1 MMKTSRF
8 LAGALGLVVA
18 SSVLTA
24 RSLAQSAPAPAAASA
39 PSAASPATRAKIVIT
54 PPTPAALAD
63 YFGQWPDGA
72 DPKDIGQRVA
82 ENFVGRQFRYETTPR
97 SGLFIIYPEVI
108 AWYGALTFA
117 QAEKNPELQ
126 AKLTQKFAPFMLADG
141 QPHINYYPMPA
152 QGVDNHVFGAVPLEL
167 YLLTGF
173 KSYLDFGVGFADRQ
187 WDNPGADGLSRDSR
201 YWVDD
206 LYMLP
211 LVEMQ
216 AYRAT
221 KDKKYLDRVA
231 LTFSVYLDRLQ
242 QPSGL
247 FYHGDGAPYY
257 WSRGDGWVAA
267 GITELL
273 RDLPPDHPL
282 FAKIYDGYHKMMAAL
297 LKNQGDDGLWKQLID
312 HPEAWSESSGSAMF
326 AFAFVTGV
334 KNGWLDAKTYGP
346 AARKAWLGLVKF
358 IDADG
363 NISNVCV
370 GTNKWTAANGD
381 GVQYYLNR
389 GKDNTPEQ
397 LKSSDVLH
405 GNAPVLWTATALLR

>member
-1 MMKTSRF
+1 
-8 LAGALGLVVA
+8 
-18 SSVLTA
+18 
-24 RSLAQSAPAPAAASA
+24 
-39 PSAASPATRAKIVIT
+39 
-54 PPTPAALAD
+54 
-63 YFGQWPDGA
+63 
-72 DPKDIGQRVA
+72 
-82 ENFVGRQFRYETTPR
+82 
-97 SGLFIIYPEVI
+97 
-108 AWYGALTFA
+108 
-117 QAEKNPELQ
+117 
-126 AKLTQKFAPFMLADG
+126 
-141 QPHINYYPMPA
+141 
-152 QGVDNHVFGAVPLEL
+152 
-167 YLLTGF
+167 
-173 KSYLDFGVGFADRQ
+173 
-187 WDNPGADGLSRDSR
+187 
-201 YWVDD
+201 
-206 LYMLP
+206 MLP
-211 LVEMQ
+211 LVELQ

-273 RDLPPDHPL
+273 RDLPADHPQ
-282 FAKIYDGYHKMMAAL
+282 FAKIYEGYHQMMAAL

-326 AFAFVTGV
+326 AFAFVSGV

-346 AARKAWLGLVKF
+346 AARKAWLGLVKN

-370 GTNKWTAANGD
+370 GTNKWTAASGD
-381 GVQYYLNR
+381 GVQYYLSR
-389 GKDNTPEQ
+389 PRDNTPEQ

-405 GNAPVLWTATALLR
+405 GNAPVLWTATALVR

>member
-1 MMKTSRF
+1 MTIPSRF
-8 LAGALGLVVA
+8 LAGALASLVVA
-18 SSVLTA
+18 CGVTG
-24 RSLAQSAPAPAAASA
+24 RCLAQ
-39 PSAASPATRAKIVIT
+39 SAASPAPNPTAPAKIVVT
-54 PPTPAALAD
+54 PPSPATLAE
-63 YFGQWPDGA
+63 YFGHWPAGT
-72 DPKDIGQRVA
+72 DPQEIGRRVA
-82 ENFVGRQFRYETTPR
+82 ENFAGRQLRYQTGSYATARAP
-97 SGLFIIYPEVI
+97 SPVIYPEVI

-117 QAEKNPELQ
+117 EVTKSTDLQ
-126 AKLTQKFAPFMLADG
+126 QKLIQKFSLFSTPEGAA
-141 QPHINYYPMPA
+141 HISSNN
-152 QGVDNHVFGAVPLEL
+152 GVDYHVFGAVPLEI
-167 YLLTGF
+167 YQLTKTQG
-173 KSYLDFGVGFADRQ
+173 YLDLGQSFADRQ
-187 WDNPGADGLSRDSR
+187 FATTNAEGLSGSDTR

-211 LVEMQ
+211 LVELQ

-273 RDLPPDHPL
+273 RDLPVDHPQ

-312 HPEAWSESSGSAMF
+312 HPEAWSETSGSAMF
-326 AFAFVTGV
+326 TFAFVTGV
-334 KNGWLDAKTYGP
+334 KNGWLDAATYGP
-346 AARKAWLGLVKF
+346 AARKAWLGLVKN

-381 GVQYYLNR
+381 GVQYYLTR
-389 GKDNTPEQ
+389 ARDNTPEQ

>member
-1 MMKTSRF
+1 MMKPYLLPALVL
-8 LAGALGLVVA
+8 LATANLFNGCSLVQ
-18 SSVLTA
+18 SS
-24 RSLAQSAPAPAAASA
+24 
-39 PSAASPATRAKIVIT
+39 T
-54 PPTPAALAD
+54 PPSPAALAE
-63 YFGQWPDGA
+63 YFGQWPDGT
-72 DPKDIGQRVA
+72 DPKDIGRRVA
-82 ENFVGRQFRYETTPR
+82 ENFAARQLRFQTGTYASASRP
-97 SGLFIIYPEVI
+97 SPVIYPEVI

-117 QAEKNPELQ
+117 EATQNADLQQKLIDKFSLFSTPEG
-126 AKLTQKFAPFMLADG
+126 AA
-141 QPHINYYPMPA
+141 HISANN
-152 QGVDNHVFGAVPLEL
+152 GVDYHVFGAVPLEI
-167 YLLTGF
+167 YRLTKVQG
-173 KSYLDFGVGFADRQ
+173 YLDLGRSFADKQ
-187 WDNPGADGLSRDSR
+187 FATTNAEGLSGTDTR

-211 LVEMQ
+211 LVELQ

-221 KDKKYLDRVA
+221 NDKKYLDRVA

-267 GITELL
+267 GLTELL
-273 RDLPPDHPL
+273 RDLPPDHPQ
-282 FAKIYDGYHKMMAAL
+282 FAKIYDAYHKMMAAL

-312 HPEAWSESSGSAMF
+312 HPEAWSETSGSAMF

-334 KNGWLDAKTYGP
+334 KNGWLDAATYGP
-346 AARKAWLGLVKF
+346 AARKAWLGLVKN

-389 GKDNTPEQ
+389 NRDNTPDQ